1 MINDKSSTWACVK
14 IVHNILLD
22 IITWL
27 SGGQVARDGPAPHH
41 DPYPKT
47 DAENIASICPSLQI
61 NEINI
66 SRLPCSNSDRRFLI
80 IFSATPRFSA
90 AGLATFL
97 YDLEFFIWNWRRASM
112 ASELGSADPLLDMLA
127 ERGVTWPGLPV
138 LLPLP
143 APSPAPSSLMEQN
156 IFVNNKYFSSDTF
169 SATWWRLSAA
179 VCPGRGKTSSSWDTR
194 HAAPWSS
201 RAWIHTYITFWYGC
215 NYDLLCLLCLI

>member
-1 MINDKSSTWACVK
+1 M
-14 IVHNILLD
+14 
-22 IITWL
+22 
-27 SGGQVARDGPAPHH
+27 ARDGPAPHH

-66 SRLPCSNSDRRFLI
+66 SRLPCSNRDRRFLI

-156 IFVNNKYFSSDTF
+156 IFVNNKYFSSD
-169 SATWWRLSAA
+169 A
-179 VCPGRGKTSSSWDTR
+179 VQANILCYLMEALRGSLPGAREDFLLLR
-194 HAAPWSS
+194 HAARGSLELS
-201 RAWIHTYITFWYGC
+201 RLDTHLHYI
-215 NYDLLCLLCLI
+215 LIWLQL

>member
-1 MINDKSSTWACVK
+1 M
-14 IVHNILLD
+14 
-22 IITWL
+22 
-27 SGGQVARDGPAPHH
+27 ARDGPAPHH

-112 ASELGSADPLLDMLA
+112 ASELGSAEPLLDMLA

-156 IFVNNKYFSSDTF
+156 IFVNNKYFSSDAF
-169 SATWWRLSAA
+169 AALLPDGGSPRQFARGEGRLPPPETRGTRLLGALA
-179 VCPGRGKTSSSWDTR
+179 PG
-194 HAAPWSS
+194 
-201 RAWIHTYITFWYGC
+201 HT
-215 NYDLLCLLCLI
+215 LV